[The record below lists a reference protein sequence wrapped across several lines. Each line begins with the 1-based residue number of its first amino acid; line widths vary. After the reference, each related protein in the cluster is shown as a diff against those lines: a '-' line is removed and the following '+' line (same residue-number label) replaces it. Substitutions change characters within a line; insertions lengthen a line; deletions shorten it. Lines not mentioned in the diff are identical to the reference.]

1 MPLRMRPCGRKRG
14 LHHNLVLTG
23 GQGRHQGKHALK
35 SLPILSLAVGM
46 TGGYGEKDEAGMQT
60 IEVLDQNMV
69 WLLIRMYR

>member
-1 MPLRMRPCGRKRG
+1 
-14 LHHNLVLTG
+14 
-23 GQGRHQGKHALK
+23 
-35 SLPILSLAVGM
+35 M